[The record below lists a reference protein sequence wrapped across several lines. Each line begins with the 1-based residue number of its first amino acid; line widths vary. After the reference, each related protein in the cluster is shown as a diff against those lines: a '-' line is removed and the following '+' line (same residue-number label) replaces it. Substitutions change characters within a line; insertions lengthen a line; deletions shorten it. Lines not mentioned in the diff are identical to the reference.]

1 MKKKY
6 NNGKIYKLSENQ
18 PGDVVSFCLKL
29 IDLDDFYVVFINVIP
44 I

>member
-6 NNGKIYKLSENQ
+6 NNGKIYKRSGNQ
-18 PGDVVSFCLKL
+18 PCDIESFCLKL
-29 IDLDDFYVVFINVIP
+29 IDLDDFQVIFINVLP